1 MVRARRAA
9 LAAFVLLW
17 SVAALALAAAPTA
30 ASPGAPAGGTP
41 AVVWPPST
49 GLLIAEVVTGGTSAS
64 DEYVELTNAGP
75 APIDLNGL
83 ELAYASAAGTS
94 AVRRATWSTA
104 TPLGPGRHLLIANA
118 GGTYA
123 AQADATYTAGIAA
136 TGGALILRPV
146 GGTPIDA
153 VGWGDATNA
162 FIEGVPAPAPPAGF
176 RGTAPG

>member
-17 SVAALALAAAPTA
+17 SAAALALAAAPTA

-75 APIDLNGL
+75 ANG
-83 ELAYASAAGTS
+83 A
-94 AVRRATWSTA
+94 R
-104 TPLGPGRHLLIANA
+104 PGR
-118 GGTYA
+118 
-123 AQADATYTAGIAA
+123 
-136 TGGALILRPV
+136 
-146 GGTPIDA
+146 
-153 VGWGDATNA
+153 
-162 FIEGVPAPAPPAGF
+162 
-176 RGTAPG
+176 